1 MKPYLPSLTA
11 LLALGLVAGAAEVT
25 NMVVNGGLD
34 KGSGKLAD
42 GWGQLDGITAV
53 WSPTGGKPGG
63 CLRLDTSVLQ
73 VDKKKFIDAAG
84 KPAPKARRGKLDTGG
99 ASEGGQYDT
108 VGAHEG
114 SWSFSQPVPVGPGE
128 QYFIVE
134 ADVKGPERSTA
145 LFYPQVFVRG
155 YQKFK
160 EDRDAGTSAFFQTPH
175 AGGPGFS
182 EQFGKE
188 QRAAHDGD
196 FLMSY
201 RHSLVCRVEAP
212 DQWQHYQLGIRL
224 PTIPK
229 YRPDVL
235 VVKPYAMWP
244 LGVYTFDNV
253 VLRKATKAEVDEVNR
268 KGHSIE
274 GFMPTE

>member
-1 MKPYLPSLTA
+1 MNLRHVLPSV
-11 LLALGLVAGAAEVT
+11 LVAFGVTAGAIDT
-25 NMVVNGGLD
+25 SNLVVNGACETGA
-34 KGSGKLAD
+34 GKQAD
-42 GWGQLDGITAV
+42 GWGQLDGIAAM
-53 WSPTGGKPGG
+53 WSPNGGKPGG

-73 VDKKKFIDAAG
+73 VDKKKFTEAAG
-84 KPAPKARRGKLDTGG
+84 KPPPRSK
-99 ASEGGQYDT
+99 GGQYDT

-114 SWSFSQPVPVGPGE
+114 AWSFSQPVKVATGD

-134 ADVKGPERSTA
+134 ADVKGPERSTQ
-145 LFYPQVFVRG
+145 LFYPQVFIRG

-160 EDRDAGTSAFFQTPH
+160 EDRDAGTMAFFVTPH
-175 AGGPGFS
+175 TSGPDYS

-188 QRAAHDGD
+188 QRAAHEGD
-196 FLMSY
+196 FLMVY

-244 LGVYTFDNV
+244 LGVYTFDNI
-253 VLRKATKAEVDEVNR
+253 VLRKATKAEVEEVNR